1 MRLEINCDA
10 SLTFKVSLRATW
22 LLNMFPG
29 RTMVASFLSY
39 WLSVMMSDITAA
51 QALSWRGRDEGKTS
65 SPFQTVIS
73 ANGKTDDHLVE
84 SVAYGPRS
92 SSLGAQQI
100 ESEDVLDTSLDS
112 LLLNIRERSTL
123 RRTSWRSLA
132 HQKRIFQYV
141 FQEIWLLPSG
151 FKSRSEKLFKAWR
164 RWRRT
169 CQRYVLH
176 QPPLS

>member
-1 MRLEINCDA
+1 
-10 SLTFKVSLRATW
+10 
-22 LLNMFPG
+22 
-29 RTMVASFLSY
+29 MVASFLSY

-51 QALSWRGRDEGKTS
+51 QALSLRGRDEGKTS

-123 RRTSWRSLA
+123 RRSS
-132 HQKRIFQYV
+132 
-141 FQEIWLLPSG
+141 
-151 FKSRSEKLFKAWR
+151 
-164 RWRRT
+164 
-169 CQRYVLH
+169 
-176 QPPLS
+176 